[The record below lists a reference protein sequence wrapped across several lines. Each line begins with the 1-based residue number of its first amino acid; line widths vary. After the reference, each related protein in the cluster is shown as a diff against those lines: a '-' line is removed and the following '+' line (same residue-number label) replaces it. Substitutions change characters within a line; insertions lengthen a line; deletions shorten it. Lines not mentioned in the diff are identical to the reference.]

1 MNIASVLQGLAT
13 FSWLVVVGIVV
24 LAVVRA
30 SRGKPLKGAVSIVI
44 GTVVFSV
51 LLTTISAGLVFIQP
65 DQRGV
70 VISAVAPK
78 GYREQTLQPGLR
90 WVIPF
95 AENVKTYS
103 IARKTYTMSVAPSEG
118 QIQGDDSIRART
130 RDGQEVNVDASV
142 IYAIDPNKVIEM
154 HIQWQDRYEDAVVRP
169 VSRGVIRDMAS
180 QYGIEE
186 IVSSRRVEMVQ
197 AITEEL
203 VKKLEENDLILID
216 FILRDIHFTDQYA
229 AAVEQKQIAEQN
241 ALQAQFVVQQKKQ
254 EAEQARQT
262 AQGQAD
268 AAVIAAQGEAQS
280 IQIKATAQA
289 AAWAALAAVLK
300 DHPEMLTYD
309 YIQKIAPNLQ
319 VIYLPSGTPLLL
331 PAATPSSAA
340 VPEIPVVEP
349 TPAP

>member
-13 FSWLVVVGIVV
+13 FSWLIVIGIIV

-30 SRGKPLKGAVSIVI
+30 SRARPLKNAVTMVI
-44 GTVVFSV
+44 LAIVFSAV
-51 LLTTISAGLVFIQP
+51 LTTVSAGLVFIQA

-78 GYREQTLQPGLR
+78 GYRDQVLQPGLR

-103 IARKTYTMSVAPSEG
+103 IARQTYTMSVATAEG
-118 QIQGDDSIRART
+118 DVQGDDSIRART

-142 IYAIDPNKVIEM
+142 IYSIDPNKVIQM
-154 HIQWQDRYEDAVVRP
+154 HIEWQDRYQDAVVRP
-169 VSRGVIRDMAS
+169 LARGVIRDLAS

-186 IVSSRRVEMVQ
+186 IVSSKRVEMVQ
-197 AITEEL
+197 EITDEL
-203 VKKLEENDLILID
+203 TSKMSENNLLLVD
-216 FILRDIHFTDQYA
+216 FILRDIHFTEQYA

-241 ALQAQFVVQQKKQ
+241 ALQAQYVVQQKKQ

-262 AQGQAD
+262 AQGAAD
-268 AAVIAAQGEAQS
+268 AVVIAAQGEAQS

-289 AAWAALAAVLK
+289 AAWTALAQVLK
-300 DHPEMLTYD
+300 DHPEMLTYE

-331 PAATPSSAA
+331 PSVTPTDATAP
-340 VPEIPVVEP
+340 ITP
-349 TPAP
+349 TTPNP

>member
-30 SRGKPLKGAVSIVI
+30 SRGKPLKGAVSMVI

-300 DHPEMLTYD
+300 DHPEMLTYE

-331 PAATPSSAA
+331 PAATPSSVA

>member
-300 DHPEMLTYD
+300 DHPEMLTYE

-331 PAATPSSAA
+331 PAATPSPAA

-349 TPAP
+349 TPTP

>member
-1 MNIASVLQGLAT
+1 MNIASVLQAVAT
-13 FSWLVVVGIVV
+13 FSWLIVVGIIV

-30 SRGKPLKGAVSIVI
+30 SRAKPLKNAVTLVI
-44 GTVVFSV
+44 LAIVFSAV
-51 LLTTISAGLVFIQP
+51 LTTISAGLVFIQA

-78 GYREQTLQPGLR
+78 GYRDQTLQPGLR

-103 IARKTYTMSVAPSEG
+103 ISRQTYTMSVAPTEG

-142 IYAIDPNKVIEM
+142 IYSIDPNKIIQM
-154 HIQWQDRYEDAVVRP
+154 HIEWQDRYEDAVVRP
-169 VSRGVIRDMAS
+169 LARGVIRDLAS

-186 IVSSRRVEMVQ
+186 IVSSKRVEMVQ
-197 AITEEL
+197 KITDEL
-203 VKKLEENDLILID
+203 TKKMGENNLIMVD
-216 FILRDIHFTDQYA
+216 FILRDIHFTEQYA
-229 AAVEQKQIAEQN
+229 AAVEQKQIAEQD

-262 AQGQAD
+262 AQGAAD
-268 AAVIAAQGEAQS
+268 AVVIAAQGEAKS
-280 IQIKATAQA
+280 ILLKAQA
-289 AAWAALAAVLK
+289 QAQAWAALAEVLK
-300 DHPEMLTYD
+300 THPEMLTYE
-309 YIQKIAPNLQ
+309 YIQKIAPNVQ

-331 PAATPSSAA
+331 PSTTPIT
-340 VPEIPVVEP
+340 PTTPIP
-349 TPAP
+349 